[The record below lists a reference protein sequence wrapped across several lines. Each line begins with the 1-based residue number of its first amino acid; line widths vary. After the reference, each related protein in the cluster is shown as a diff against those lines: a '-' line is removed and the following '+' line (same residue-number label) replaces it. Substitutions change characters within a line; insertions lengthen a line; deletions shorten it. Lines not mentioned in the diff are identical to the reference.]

1 VSSPASYGPTSF
13 DGAPYEGAL
22 VTGEAV
28 VVDMRT
34 AGIGSRGI
42 AVVLDF
48 ALQLALVFVLTYIV
62 TNIGASLDSAAAIAF
77 ILVLYVAIALGYP
90 VGFEAMWRGRTP
102 GKAAMGLR
110 VLRDDGGPIRF
121 RHAFVRGLV
130 GVVVERPGVLFF
142 FPALLC
148 MLVNRRSKR
157 LGDLAAG
164 SIVVQERVP
173 ARVAPPPAM
182 PAPLAGWAAT
192 LDLGRVDDRLAHEV
206 RQFLA
211 RAPQLTPAVREQM
224 SARLVG
230 ELATR
235 TAPPPRGAPA
245 WAYLSAVLAER
256 RRRELERSTPASQ
269 SAASPPPTAAP
280 APLDDV
286 RRSGFAPPS

>member
-1 VSSPASYGPTSF
+1 VSTPASY
-13 DGAPYEGAL
+13 DDAL

-28 VVDMRT
+28 VVDIRT
-34 AGIGSRGI
+34 AGIGSRGV

-48 ALQLALVFVLTYIV
+48 LLQFGLFFVLTYIV

-77 ILVLYVAIALGYP
+77 VLVLYVAIALGYP
-90 VGFEAMWRGRTP
+90 VGFESMWRGRTP

-130 GVVVERPGVLFF
+130 GVVVERPGLLVF

-157 LGDLAAG
+157 LGDLAG
-164 SIVVQERVP
+164 GTIVVQERVP

-192 LDLGRVDDRLAHEV
+192 LDLARVDDRLAHEI

-230 ELATR
+230 ELAAR
-235 TAPPPRGAPA
+235 TAPPPSAAPA

-256 RRRELERSTPASQ
+256 RRRELERLTPTSEPVQ
-269 SAASPPPTAAP
+269 PAAP
-280 APLDDV
+280 AASRPQQ
-286 RRSGFAPPS
+286 GFAPPG

>member
-1 VSSPASYGPTSF
+1 VSDPASYG
-13 DGAPYEGAL
+13 DAL

-28 VVDMRT
+28 VVDIRT
-34 AGIGSRGI
+34 AGIGSRGV

-48 ALQLALVFVLTYIV
+48 LLQLALLFVLTYIV

-77 ILVLYVAIALGYP
+77 VLVLYVAIALGYP

-110 VLRDDGGPIRF
+110 VMRDDGGPIRF

-164 SIVVQERVP
+164 TIVVQERVP

-182 PAPLAGWAAT
+182 PPPLAGWAAT
-192 LDLGRVDDRLAHEV
+192 LDLARVDDRLAHEV

-211 RAPQLTPAVREQM
+211 RAPQLTPAAREQM

-235 TAPPPRGAPA
+235 TAPPPPGAPA

-256 RRRELERSTPASQ
+256 RRRELERITPAPEPAQ
-269 SAASPPPTAAP
+269 PHASVPPRPHQ
-280 APLDDV
+280 
-286 RRSGFAPPS
+286 GFTPPG